1 MKNRKLK
8 ISNRKSAI
16 GNANAFTLIEI
27 MLVIVIIGIIVG
39 IAAPKIGGKLG
50 KAQNVAARAS
60 LKSIETAIGSYEMD
74 NLKLPDSLEDLTKTQ
89 NGNGPYLK
97 PSELTDPWS
106 QKFQYNKGGSQGIG
120 FDLSTTS
127 PDGDSFNNWD

>member
-1 MKNRKLK
+1 MLKKNRK
-8 ISNRKSAI
+8 SRE
-16 GNANAFTLIEI
+16 AFTLIEI

-39 IAAPKIGGKLG
+39 IAAPKISGRLG

-60 LKSIETAIGSYEMD
+60 LKAVEAAVQSYEMD
-74 NLKLPDSLEDLTKTQ
+74 NLRLPDTLDDLTKQQ

-97 PSELTDPWS
+97 PSELMDPWS
-106 QKFQYNKGGSQGIG
+106 QKFKYSKGGSHGMG

-127 PDGDSFNNWD
+127 PDGEEFNNWD

>member
-1 MKNRKLK
+1 MLNRKLK
-8 ISNRKSAI
+8 NR
-16 GNANAFTLIEI
+16 GGFTLIEI

-60 LKSIETAIGSYEMD
+60 LKSVETAIQSYEMD
-74 NLKLPDSLEDLTKTQ
+74 NLYLPSSLDDLTKQ
-89 NGNGPYLK
+89 KDGNGPYLK
-97 PSELTDPWS
+97 PSELMDPWS
-106 QKFQYNKGGSQGIG
+106 QKFNYSKGGSHGMG

-127 PDGDSFNNWD
+127 PDGEQFNNWD

>member
-1 MKNRKLK
+1 MKKKNIPALQHSSKPL
-8 ISNRKSAI
+8 SQ
-16 GNANAFTLIEI
+16 GFTLIEI

-97 PSELTDPWS
+97 PSELLDPWS
-106 QKFQYNKGGSQGIG
+106 QKFQYSKGGSRGIG

>member
-1 MKNRKLK
+1 MKKNNTPT
-8 ISNRKSAI
+8 IQQSNNPLSR
-16 GNANAFTLIEI
+16 GFTLIEI

-74 NLKLPDSLEDLTKTQ
+74 NLKLPDSLDDLVKKQ

-97 PSELTDPWS
+97 PSELLDPWS
-106 QKFQYNKGGSQGIG
+106 QKFQYTKGGSQGIG

-127 PDGDSFNNWD
+127 PDGESFNNWD

>member
-1 MKNRKLK
+1 MLNRKLK
-8 ISNRKSAI
+8 KR
-16 GNANAFTLIEI
+16 GGFTLIEI

-60 LKSIETAIGSYEMD
+60 LKAVETAVQSYEMD
-74 NLKLPDSLEDLTKTQ
+74 NLRLPDSLDDLTKQ
-89 NGNGPYLK
+89 KDGNGPYLK
-97 PSELTDPWS
+97 PSELMDPWS
-106 QKFQYNKGGSQGIG
+106 QKFQYSKGGAHGMG

-127 PDGDSFNNWD
+127 PDGEQFNNWD

>member
-1 MKNRKLK
+1 MNNLKSK
-8 ISNRKSAI
+8 ISIQKTASK
-16 GNANAFTLIEI
+16 NAFTLIEI
-27 MLVIVIIGIIVG
+27 MLVVVIIGIIVG

-50 KAQNVAARAS
+50 KAQNIAARAS
-60 LKSIETAIGSYEMD
+60 LKSIETAIQSYEMD
-74 NLKLPDSLEDLTKTQ
+74 NLRLPESLEDLSKAQ

-106 QKFQYNKGGSQGIG
+106 QKYLYSKGGSHGMG

-127 PDGDSFNNWD
+127 PTGDNFNNWD

>member
-1 MKNRKLK
+1 MKNKRKTK
-8 ISNRKSAI
+8 KC
-16 GNANAFTLIEI
+16 GGFTLIEI

-60 LKSIETAIGSYEMD
+60 LKSIETAIQSYEMD
-74 NLKLPDSLEDLTKTQ
+74 NLRLPDSLDDLSKTL

-97 PSELTDPWS
+97 PSELMDPWS
-106 QKFQYNKGGSQGIG
+106 QKYIYNKGGAHGMG
-120 FDLSTTS
+120 FDISTTS

>member
-1 MKNRKLK
+1 MLQRKLK
-8 ISNRKSAI
+8 SR
-16 GNANAFTLIEI
+16 GGFTLIEI

-60 LKSIETAIGSYEMD
+60 LKAVENAVQSYQMD
-74 NLKLPDSLEDLTKTQ
+74 NLRLPDSLDDLTKQ
-89 NGNGPYLK
+89 KNGNGPYLK
-97 PSELTDPWS
+97 PSELQDPWS
-106 QKFQYNKGGSQGIG
+106 QKFKYTKGGSHGMG

-127 PDGDSFNNWD
+127 PEGEDFNNWE

>member
-1 MKNRKLK
+1 MKHRNRK
-8 ISNRKSAI
+8 N
-16 GNANAFTLIEI
+16 GFTLIEI
-27 MLVIVIIGIIVG
+27 MLVIVIIGIIAG
-39 IAAPKIGGKLG
+39 IAVPKLTGNLG
-50 KAQNVAARAS
+50 KATNIAARAS
-60 LKSIETAIGSYEMD
+60 LKAIETAIGSYEMD
-74 NLKLPDSLEDLTKTQ
+74 NLRLPDSLDDLTKQQ

-106 QKFQYNKGGSQGIG
+106 QKYQYSKGGSHGMG

>member
-1 MKNRKLK
+1 MLNHKLKNR
-8 ISNRKSAI
+8 
-16 GNANAFTLIEI
+16 GGFTLIEI

-60 LKSIETAIGSYEMD
+60 LKAVETAIQSYEMD
-74 NLKLPDSLEDLTKTQ
+74 NLRLPDSLDDLTKQ
-89 NGNGPYLK
+89 KDGNGPYLK
-97 PSELTDPWS
+97 PSELLDPWS
-106 QKFQYNKGGSQGIG
+106 QKFQYSKGGSHGMG

-127 PDGDSFNNWD
+127 PDGEQFNNWD

>member
-1 MKNRKLK
+1 MKHRRSKE
-8 ISNRKSAI
+8 
-16 GNANAFTLIEI
+16 AFTLIEI

-39 IAAPKIGGKLG
+39 IAAPKISGKLG

-60 LKSIETAIGSYEMD
+60 LKAIETAISSYEMD
-74 NLKLPDSLEDLTKTQ
+74 NLRLPDSLDDLTKQQ

-97 PSELTDPWS
+97 PSELMDPWS
-106 QKFQYNKGGSQGIG
+106 QKYQYTKGGSRG
-120 FDLSTTS
+120 FGFELSTTS